1 MFVADWLLLCD
12 FADSVVG
19 VMLLLEL
26 GVLRVVFGYIVVGF
40 VLFCLSRLLCV
51 CYLCGMVSVLR

>member
-1 MFVADWLLLCD
+1 MAAFGCD

-19 VMLLLEL
+19 VMFLLEL

-40 VLFCLSRLLCV
+40 VLFCLIRLLGV